1 MSADRNPSLTRLSL
15 DDKTEVR
22 RQDSFGSSSDYS
34 LKDKVRRSLIGSI
47 TPSLIGLTVNPFAIQ
62 DDSVHASDSQ
72 HSHHH
77 HRWFKR
83 HRSTSEGALKPSYGT
98 VNLYTHCGRHSNQYL
113 FGGHSLSGS
122 IKELLRKKE

>member
-1 MSADRNPSLTRLSL
+1 MSADRTPSLTRLSL

-34 LKDKVRRSLIGSI
+34 IKDK
-47 TPSLIGLTVNPFAIQ
+47 
-62 DDSVHASDSQ
+62 DDSTHVPDSQ

-83 HRSTSEGALKPSYGT
+83 HRSTSEGAVKPSYGT

-122 IKELLRKKE
+122 IKEFLRKKE